1 MFFKRLTG
9 FFLLL
14 IMFTCAAMA
23 QVRSPLPL
31 VRGAITTRNLASTGS
46 CTAGSCV
53 CIDASTVGSM
63 TVQTGGTYTASGGLS
78 VIVSNDWTNWSTL
91 TGSSTFTRLSSNSP
105 SATIASGQADVYQI
119 SGVVTGTRA
128 VCVTALGAVTGSA
141 AIIISP
147 AEPSIG
153 SAASGGG
160 GGAATVADG
169 ADAAQGTT
177 SDAACAS
184 DTATCTLIALTKRLN
199 QNVNSTNLQLPS
211 ALGQTTAAGS
221 VSFVPASDATPTVPQ
236 NSTTSGQLGNL
247 IQCATTTGAP
257 TYTTGKTNPCSTDTA
272 GNIRVVGV
280 FSNTSAGPLTPATAT
295 ATNSTIA
302 GATYN
307 STPPTW
313 GNTQQGSLQVDELGN
328 LRSIE
333 PDSKSITADTCASSC
348 SSRNYFAVDMSGYE
362 SVRFHISALAGTVTV
377 QTSEDSTTGSDGTW
391 VAASCLITSAASA
404 TAVMT
409 TTPSAGGWVCPKYLK
424 WMRLAQTS
432 YSSGTTTTLGGH
444 LSKTP
449 FFGHVTIGNS
459 SLSIIGNNS
468 ENSAP
473 VLAPVPISVEVRST
487 NKTAGT
493 SGNTMRPIGTLVG
506 VMVQRPWSIP
516 ELELTGAAG
525 SGGVSNSTA
534 DQTLASAAAAG
545 IRNYLTQ
552 FDLMCEALGTAS
564 EITIRD
570 GSGGTVLWRTK
581 VGTAGL
587 PFMTVS
593 FPNPKKTT
601 AATALIWKMET
612 ASGTG
617 ACFGNGSVFQ
627 AP

>member
-1 MFFKRLTG
+1 MFFKRLAG

-14 IMFTCAAMA
+14 IMFSLATEA

-31 VRGAITTRNLASTGS
+31 VRGSITTRNLASTGS

-63 TVQTGGTYTASGGLS
+63 TVQTGGVFTASGGLS

-91 TGSSTFTRLSSNSP
+91 TGASTFTRLSNNTAT
-105 SATIASGQADVYQI
+105 ATIPSGQVDVYQVA
-119 SGVVTGTRA
+119 GVVTGTRA
-128 VCVTALGAVTGSA
+128 VCVTATGAVTGSA
-141 AIIISP
+141 TIIISP
-147 AEPSIG
+147 AEASIG
-153 SAASGGG
+153 NSSSGGV
-160 GGAATVADG
+160 GGASTIADG

-177 SDAACAS
+177 SDAPCAN
-184 DTATCTLIALTKRLN
+184 DTATCTLISLTKRLN
-199 QNVNSTNLQLPS
+199 QNVNSANLQLP
-211 ALGQTTAAGS
+211 ATLGQTTAVGS
-221 VSFVPASDATPTVPQ
+221 VSVVPASDATPTVPQ

-247 IQCATTTGAP
+247 VQCATTTSAP
-257 TYTTGKTNPCSTDTA
+257 TYTNGKTNPCSTDTA
-272 GNIRVVGV
+272 GNLRVAGT

-302 GATYN
+302 GATFN

-313 GNTQQGSLQVDELGN
+313 TNGQQGSQQVDALGN
-328 LRSIE
+328 LRVIE
-333 PDSKSITADTCASSC
+333 PDSKAIAADTCGSAC
-348 SSRNYFAVDMSGYE
+348 TSRNYFAVDMSGYE
-362 SVRFHISALAGTVTV
+362 SLRFHLSALSGTVTV

-444 LSKTP
+444 MSKTP

-459 SLSIIGNNS
+459 SLSIIGANS

-473 VLAPVPISVEVRST
+473 VLAPVPISAEIRST
-487 NKTAGT
+487 NKAAGT
-493 SGNTMRPIGTLVG
+493 SGNTMRPVATLVG

-516 ELELTGAAG
+516 ELELAGAAA

-534 DQTLASAAAAG
+534 DQTLAASAGAG

-587 PFMTVS
+587 PLTSVT